1 MPSTNGSGHVNRI
14 EGLLFSQGIFGYETL
29 HRNRRARL
37 DALQTGNGCWLPQH
51 LKAHVYRGLDP
62 ASLATKIA
70 FVQRGTGCLRR
81 STNQAR
87 IRYGRRQLVRGD
99 IVIKVYDN
107 AFSPF
112 ARKVRMVLEFK
123 GLDFDAVDGLLETDH
138 EALKRRERA
147 HQDASSDRR

>member
-1 MPSTNGSGHVNRI
+1 
-14 EGLLFSQGIFGYETL
+14 
-29 HRNRRARL
+29 
-37 DALQTGNGCWLPQH
+37 
-51 LKAHVYRGLDP
+51 
-62 ASLATKIA
+62 
-70 FVQRGTGCLRR
+70 
-81 STNQAR
+81 
-87 IRYGRRQLVRGD
+87 LVRGD

>member
-1 MPSTNGSGHVNRI
+1 MSRCIAIGGRGWMRSRRETVVGCSNISKPTFI
-14 EGLLFSQGIFGYETL
+14 EASIP
-29 HRNRRARL
+29 RPWRRRL
-37 DALQTGNGCWLPQH
+37 RSSSAVRGACVGRQT
-51 LKAHVYRGLDP
+51 R
-62 ASLATKIA
+62 LAFA
-70 FVQRGTGCLRR
+70 
-81 STNQAR
+81 N
-87 IRYGRRQLVRGD
+87 GRRQLVRGD